1 MAPGVLM
8 IDVDGVVIRP
18 RPGGWAA
25 EIEADL
31 GVSRALLGDSFFG
44 PHWEDVVM
52 GRAGLMERL
61 APVLAQHAPH
71 VTADALVAYW
81 FEKDAELDH
90 ELLADLARLRT
101 EGWGLH
107 LATVQEHLRAA
118 HLWTTLGLSARF
130 DAIHYSAAYGC
141 GKPDAAFFHAVA
153 ARTGFAPGEMLLLDD
168 KLDNVEGARAA
179 GWLGAL
185 WTGAEPLSAVLARE
199 GVRSG

>member
-1 MAPGVLM
+1 MTPRVLM
-8 IDVDGVVIRP
+8 VDVDGVVIRP

-25 EIEADL
+25 EIETDL
-31 GVSRALLGDSFFG
+31 GVSRALLSERFFE
-44 PHWEDVVM
+44 PHWRDVAL
-52 GRAGLMERL
+52 GRADLMERL
-61 APVLAQHAPH
+61 APVLAAHAPQ
-71 VTADALVAYW
+71 VTPEALVVYW

-90 ELLADLARLRT
+90 ELLADLARLRA
-101 EGWGLH
+101 EGWALH

-141 GKPDAAFFHAVA
+141 GKPEAAFFHAVA
-153 ARTGFAPGEMLLLDD
+153 ARTGFAPADMLLLDD

-179 GWLGAL
+179 GWRGAL

-199 GVRSG
+199 GVAGG